1 MEFKYVIKVIIIKGQ
16 PVNLMKKIN
25 YNQQLEIKY
34 QKKLKKHLIVG
45 IIFVI
50 ILLFF
55 KILLIPKIQN
65 YENNKNNLKMVI
77 SYKQNKD
84 KLSIKINIQTQ
95 KNSNLGK
102 AKLDIYLDNKLIER
116 NMLYINS
123 KNFTTYAN
131 VIYQNE
137 SLLSIILN
145 SNGNN
150 NVFYSKKIKTRG

>member
-1 MEFKYVIKVIIIKGQ
+1 
-16 PVNLMKKIN
+16 MKKIN
-25 YNQQLEIKY
+25 CNQQLEIKY

-65 YENNKNNLKMVI
+65 YENSKNNIKMMV

-137 SLLSIILN
+137 SLLSIILD

>member
-1 MEFKYVIKVIIIKGQ
+1 
-16 PVNLMKKIN
+16 MKKIN
-25 YNQQLEIKY
+25 CNQQLEIKY

-65 YENNKNNLKMVI
+65 YENNKNNIKMVI

-95 KNSNLGK
+95 KNSSLGK